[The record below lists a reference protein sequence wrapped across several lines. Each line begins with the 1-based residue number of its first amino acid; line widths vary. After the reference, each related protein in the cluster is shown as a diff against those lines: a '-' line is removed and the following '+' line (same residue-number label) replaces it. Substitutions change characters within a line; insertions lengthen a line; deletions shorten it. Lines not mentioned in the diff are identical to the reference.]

1 MIRVKL
7 ILAHLNFVV
16 HLNFV
21 FFKTWILWDCFAA
34 LQCGRGSYSDLGEG
48 LGLTGLGVRTWPALI
63 GRGPWLTPV

>member
-21 FFKTWILWDCFAA
+21 AFQTWILCECFAA
-34 LQCGRGSYSDLGEG
+34 LQGGRGSYSDFGEDLGMK
-48 LGLTGLGVRTWPALI
+48 GLGVWTWPALI
-63 GRGPWLTPV
+63 GRGSWLTLV